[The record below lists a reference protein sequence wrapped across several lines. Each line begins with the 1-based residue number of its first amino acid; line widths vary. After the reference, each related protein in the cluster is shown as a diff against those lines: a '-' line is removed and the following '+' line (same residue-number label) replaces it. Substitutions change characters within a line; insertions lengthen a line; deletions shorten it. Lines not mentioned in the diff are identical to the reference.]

1 MKDENIDYTELFVAY
16 NEIVFTSG
24 KYKGIKLID
33 TPAEWQRTYVRVQ
46 AEMHRIK
53 QIYDEANRNIQRYD
67 EANRN
72 IQQ

>member
-1 MKDENIDYTELFVAY
+1 MEDKDYEQEDYTELFVAY
-16 NEIVFTSG
+16 NKIVFGSG

-53 QIYDEANRNIQRYD
+53 QIYDEANRNIQ
-67 EANRN
+67 
-72 IQQ
+72 Q